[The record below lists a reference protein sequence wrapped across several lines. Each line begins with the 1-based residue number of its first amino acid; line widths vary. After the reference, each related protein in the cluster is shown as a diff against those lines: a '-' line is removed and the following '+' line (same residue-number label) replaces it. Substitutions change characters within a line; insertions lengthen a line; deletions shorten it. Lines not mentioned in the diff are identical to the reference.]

1 MTIYL
6 TILGFLS
13 IFSLLELFQI
23 NIKYRQIK
31 IFIYWILV
39 FALILVAGLR
49 YGLET
54 DYWHYYNIFTEEYQV
69 SSIELGF
76 KVFNAIIRLFT
87 KDYGIYCLIVAI
99 ISMGIK
105 GKIFSKWKYPF
116 VILLCYYLRFY
127 VLFEL
132 NAIRQGIAMTF
143 VIVAVYNLKNESL
156 KKYFVFLG
164 IGFLFHSA
172 SICGIFALFFRNK
185 KFKFKQIVFV
195 YVLCVIFRLFLFD
208 TVITSL
214 GKYIPY
220 VLSSTNNLIHGAQ
233 YIINSGDKMQDMN
246 YFSLARV
253 IIPGVCL
260 YFISDTEKN
269 KLYYNLYFVGSV
281 LNLLFWGLDTIAF
294 RIPATFYIFEGFI
307 LSNALSKN
315 KLFGKKKKDLLFT
328 IFLMCI
334 AFCDVWT
341 FISYLTESSTLVP
354 YKSILFK

>member
-6 TILGFLS
+6 LILVYLS
-13 IFSLLELFQI
+13 IFALLELFQK
-23 NIKYRQIK
+23 NIKYRQK
-31 IFIYWILV
+31 LFLYWTIIV
-39 FALILVAGLR
+39 TLILVAGLR

-54 DYWHYYNIFTEEYQV
+54 DYWHYYNIFNEKYQV
-69 SSIELGF
+69 LSLELGF
-76 KVFNAIIRLFT
+76 KAFNTIVRLFT
-87 KDYGIYCLIVAI
+87 KDYGIYCVIVAI
-99 ISMGIK
+99 FSIGIK
-105 GKIFSKWKYPF
+105 GKFFSKLKYPF

-132 NAIRQGIAMTF
+132 NAIRQGIAMAF
-143 VIVAVYNLKNESL
+143 VIVAIYSLKNDNL

-164 IGFLFHSA
+164 IGLLFHSA
-172 SICGIFALFFRNK
+172 SICGLFALFLRNR

-195 YVLCVIFRLFLFD
+195 YFLCVIFRLFLFD
-208 TVITSL
+208 TVISSL

-233 YIINSGDKMQDMN
+233 YIINSGDKMQEMN
-246 YFSLARV
+246 YFALARV

-260 YFISDTEKN
+260 YFMSDTEEN
-269 KLYYNLYFVGSV
+269 KLYYNLYFFGSI

-307 LSNALSKN
+307 LSNAIFNN
-315 KLFGKKKKDLLFT
+315 KLFGKRKKDWVFT
-328 IFLMCI
+328 ICLMCV

-341 FISYLTESSTLVP
+341 FISYLTDSATLVP